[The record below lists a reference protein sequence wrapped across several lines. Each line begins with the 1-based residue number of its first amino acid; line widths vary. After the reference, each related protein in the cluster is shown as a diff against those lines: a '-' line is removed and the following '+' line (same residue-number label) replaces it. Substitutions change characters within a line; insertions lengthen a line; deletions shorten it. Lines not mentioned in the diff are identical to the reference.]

1 MLSMICHPEAHPL
14 REGSPGMSRTQMHFL
29 GSSAYGGLVRGGGAL
44 RSAFLSE
51 ASREILRAKNAL
63 QDGRCVHGLNVVVTM
78 SFPISPFEDRPFRL
92 LQRSFVE
99 VKSF

>member
-51 ASREILRAKNAL
+51 ASREILRANPGVPTKPVL
-63 QDGRCVHGLNVVVTM
+63 LCGVEEMR
-78 SFPISPFEDRPFRL
+78 FRMTGAYTA
-92 LQRSFVE
+92 
-99 VKSF
+99 